1 MFRNQ
6 HVDRLSD
13 LIEENIKANH
23 AALTE
28 IKTNLSEVRRL
39 ADETT
44 TSLFGTKSLPGGL
57 SQQVQQS
64 AKDLNDLRD
73 MVNAKHQS
81 QEGHINRLIKE
92 IEWAKAVMFAIV
104 AIPTAVGLAQWYFI
118 DRNSEN
124 IKRID
129 PKAQSSIVRLLPRS
143 STSHAHA
150 LPR

>member
-6 HVDRLSD
+6 QVDRLSG

-23 AALTE
+23 ADLTE
-28 IKTNLSEVRRL
+28 IKTNLSEVRRM

-64 AKDLNDLRD
+64 AKDINDLRD

-81 QEGHINRLIKE
+81 QESHINRLTKE
-92 IEWAKAVMFAIV
+92 IEWARAVFATVI
-104 AIPTAVGLAQWYFI
+104 AIPAIIIGGQWYFI
-118 DRNSEN
+118 DRNADDIRKLS
-124 IKRID
+124 
-129 PKAQSSIVRLLPRS
+129 PKAQSSIVRLLPES
-143 STSHAHA
+143 NTSHAHA

>member
-6 HVDRLSD
+6 QVDRLSG

-28 IKTNLSEVRRL
+28 IKTDLSEVRRL

-64 AKDLNDLRD
+64 SKDINDLRD
-73 MVNAKHQS
+73 SMNAKHLS

-92 IEWAKAVMFAIV
+92 IDRARAVLGALL
-104 AIPTAVGLAQWYFI
+104 AIPAVVVVAQWFLI
-118 DRNSEN
+118 DRDTDD
-124 IKRID
+124 IKRII
-129 PKAQSSIVRLLPRS
+129 PKLQSTIVRVIPRS
-143 STSHAHA
+143 NTSHAHV

>member
-6 HVDRLSD
+6 QVDRLSG

-23 AALTE
+23 ADLTE

-64 AKDLNDLRD
+64 AKDINDLRD

-81 QEGHINRLIKE
+81 QESHINRLTKE
-92 IEWAKAVMFAIV
+92 IEWARAVFATVI
-104 AIPTAVGLAQWYFI
+104 AIPAIIIGAQWYFI
-118 DRNSEN
+118 DRNADS
-124 IKRID
+124 IKKLS
-129 PKAQSSIVRLLPRS
+129 PKTQPSIVRVVPRS
-143 STSHAHA
+143 NTSHAHV

>member
-6 HVDRLSD
+6 QVDRLSG

-23 AALTE
+23 ADLTE
-28 IKTNLSEVRRL
+28 IKTNLSEVRRM

-64 AKDLNDLRD
+64 AKDINDLRD

-81 QEGHINRLIKE
+81 QESHINRLTKE
-92 IEWAKAVMFAIV
+92 IEWARAVFATVI
-104 AIPTAVGLAQWYFI
+104 AIPAIIIGGQWYFI
-118 DRNSEN
+118 DRNADDIRKLS
-124 IKRID
+124 
-129 PKAQSSIVRLLPRS
+129 PKAQSSIVRLFPES
-143 STSHAHA
+143 NTSHAPA
-150 LPR
+150 LPQ

>member
-6 HVDRLSD
+6 QVDRLSG

-23 AALTE
+23 ADLTE

-64 AKDLNDLRD
+64 AKDINDLRD

-81 QEGHINRLIKE
+81 QESHINRLTKE
-92 IEWAKAVMFAIV
+92 IEWARAVFATVV
-104 AIPTAVGLAQWYFI
+104 AIPAIIIGAQWYFI
-118 DRNSEN
+118 DRNADS
-124 IKRID
+124 IKKLS
-129 PKAQSSIVRLLPRS
+129 PKAQPSIVRLLPQS
-143 STSHAHA
+143 NTSHAHV

>member
-1 MFRNQ
+1 MFRDQ

-28 IKTNLSEVRRL
+28 IKANLSEVRRL

-64 AKDLNDLRD
+64 AKDINDLRD
-73 MVNAKHQS
+73 GMNAKHLS

-118 DRNSEN
+118 DRNSES
-124 IKRID
+124 IKRLD
-129 PKAQSSIVRLLPRS
+129 PKDQSSIGRVIPRS
-143 STSHAHA
+143 NTSPAHV
-150 LPR
+150 LPQ

>member
-64 AKDLNDLRD
+64 AKDINDLRD
-73 MVNAKHQS
+73 MMNAKHQS
-81 QEGHINRLIKE
+81 QEGHINRLTKE
-92 IEWAKAVMFAIV
+92 IEWARAVFATVV
-104 AIPTAVGLAQWYFI
+104 AIPAIIIGAQWYFI
-118 DRNSEN
+118 DRNADS
-124 IKRID
+124 IKKLS
-129 PKAQSSIVRLLPRS
+129 PKAQPSIVRVVPRS
-143 STSHAHA
+143 NTSHAHV
-150 LPR
+150 LPQ